1 MLAHDESADSGG
13 DSGSLGQSRDDIGT
27 GRCLA
32 GSMARKCDQQHRSI
46 KASLHGGLAGER
58 EAADDG
64 HVAGPKDCGF
74 GKPHALTVALESA
87 RDADA
92 LGVFAAEALGRGR

>member
-1 MLAHDESADSGG
+1 MTSLPIPVAIPGAW
-13 DSGSLGQSRDDIGT
+13 GSLGMISELVVVSPEAWPASATSNIG
-27 GRCLA
+27 A
-32 GSMARKCDQQHRSI
+32 I